1 MTTPETAACRDDMDA
16 DFVADF
22 LSRNTGFFCEYPHL
36 LTQIDIPHESG
47 KAVSLVERQLELY
60 REKCSNLESH
70 LKNLTAVAQS
80 NEQLNR
86 RIHSLSCDVIACKDL
101 PAVEAMLHDRL
112 KNRFDTDAL
121 SFHFV
126 HPELAARNAEQ
137 TFEVRELQ
145 YLRESMKSRNVLCGR
160 LTAAQ
165 KESLFG
171 RDAELTASAALLWL
185 SHGEKEFGLM
195 VMGSRDEARFSSD
208 KGVVFLD
215 QIRELVS
222 HKIYEL
228 L

>member
-1 MTTPETAACRDDMDA
+1 MTTMESAGCCDTTDA
-16 DFVADF
+16 DFVAEF
-22 LSRNTGFFCEYPHL
+22 LNRNPGFFCDFPHL
-36 LTQIDIPHESG
+36 LTQIQIPHESG
-47 KAVSLVERQLELY
+47 KAVSLIERQLELY
-60 REKCSNLESH
+60 REKCGNLEAH
-70 LKNLTAVAQS
+70 LTQLSQVAQS
-80 NEQLNR
+80 NERLNR
-86 RIHSLSCDVIACKDL
+86 RIHSLSCDVIACEDMQ
-101 PAVEAMLHDRL
+101 AVEAMLHERL

-126 HPELAARNAEQ
+126 HPELAARNVEQ
-137 TFEVRELQ
+137 AFEVRELQ
-145 YLRESMKSRNVLCGR
+145 YLRESMKERNVLCGR

-171 RDAELTASAALLWL
+171 QDAEFTASAALLWL
-185 SHGEKEFGLM
+185 SHGETEFGLM

-222 HKIYEL
+222 HKIFEL

>member
-1 MTTPETAACRDDMDA
+1 MTTPETAGCRDITDA

-22 LSRNTGFFCEYPHL
+22 LSRNTDFFCEYPHL
-36 LTQIDIPHESG
+36 LTQITVPHQSG
-47 KAVSLVERQLELY
+47 KAVSLVERQVEMY
-60 REKCSNLESH
+60 REKCRNLESH
-70 LKNLTAVAQS
+70 LRMLSEVAES

-86 RIHSLSCDVIACKDL
+86 RIHSLSCDVIACKDVV
-101 PAVEAMLHDRL
+101 AVENMLHDRL
-112 KNRFDTDAL
+112 KNRFTTDAL
-121 SFHFV
+121 SFHFI
-126 HPELAARNAEQ
+126 HPGLIERNREQ
-137 TFEVRELQ
+137 AFEVRELQ

-171 RDAELTASAALLWL
+171 RDAEMTASAALLWL
-185 SHGEKEFGLM
+185 SHGETEFGLM

-222 HKIYEL
+222 HKLYEL